1 MRNEH
6 AIDRVIRVLA
16 GIAAVLAAWFTL
28 GLADGAVLGIL
39 ALIVGLVLVATGLA
53 GFCPA
58 YRLLG
63 VRTCKATPG
72 GRPEV

>member
-6 AIDRVIRVLA
+6 TIDRVIRVLA
-16 GIAAVLAAWFTL
+16 GLGAVLLAWFTL
-28 GLADGAVLGIL
+28 GLGDGAVLGIL
-39 ALIVGLVLVATGLA
+39 ALVVGLVLVATGFA

-58 YRLLG
+58 YRVLG